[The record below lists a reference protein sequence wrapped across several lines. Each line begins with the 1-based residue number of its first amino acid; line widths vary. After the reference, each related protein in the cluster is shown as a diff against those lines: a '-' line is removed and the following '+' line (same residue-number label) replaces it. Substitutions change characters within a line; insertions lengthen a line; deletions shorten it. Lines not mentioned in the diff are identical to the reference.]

1 MKYIIFCITFLLSVP
16 FTCNRQEPAAV
27 VNDSA
32 MKITAGYVCGWG
44 SGEDS
49 LVITS
54 DKISYRFFVPASS
67 SKPSVSQLRLLT
79 TAEQEAIRNAVDF
92 KTFSELEYNTC
103 NVCVDG
109 CDEWIIIKY
118 LQTTHEIRFSK
129 GQQINSVS
137 ALQAILLNF
146 RKEFNSPGW
155 K

>member
-1 MKYIIFCITFLLSVP
+1 MKYILFCIAFLLSVP
-16 FTCNRQEPAAV
+16 FTCNRQEPEAGV
-27 VNDSA
+27 SDSET
-32 MKITAGYVCGWG
+32 KITAGYVCGWG

-54 DKISYRFFVPASS
+54 GKVSYRFFVPASS
-67 SKPSVSQLRLLT
+67 SKPSVTVSRSLT
-79 TAEQEAIRNAVDF
+79 AAEQEEIRNAVDF
-92 KTFSELEYNTC
+92 PTFSQLEYNSC

-118 LQTTHEIRFSK
+118 LRSTHEIRYSK
-129 GQQINSVS
+129 GQQINSIS
-137 ALQAILLNF
+137 QLQSILLNF

>member
-16 FTCNRQEPAAV
+16 FTCNRQEPAAGV
-27 VNDSA
+27 SDSA
-32 MKITAGYVCGWG
+32 TIITAGYVCGWG

-54 DKISYRFFVPASS
+54 DKVSYKFFVPASS
-67 SKPSVSQLRLLT
+67 SKPSVNISRTLT
-79 TAEQEAIRNAVDF
+79 AAEQEAIKNAVDF
-92 KTFSELEYNTC
+92 PTFCQLEYNSC
-103 NVCVDG
+103 NVCADG
-109 CDEWIIIKY
+109 CDEWIIIKH
-118 LQTTHEIRFSK
+118 LNATHEIRYSK

-137 ALQAILLNF
+137 ALQAILLDF